1 MRHGVYENSEALYA
15 KWHDLSGSCTYF
27 NEIFNNL
34 NNMHKM
40 EEMILTSYIS
50 LSNNIER

>member
-1 MRHGVYENSEALYA
+1 MRHKVYENSEALYA

-27 NEIFNNL
+27 NEIFNN
-34 NNMHKM
+34 MHKM